1 MYKYHR
7 EKEKNLQWQRQQ
19 RHIKELRSEKN
30 MNLCLSTFIY
40 ESLNYIPIGQGFL
53 LNDKNLMR
61 LGFKILTESN

>member
-40 ESLNYIPIGQGFL
+40 ELVNNIPIGQVFL

-61 LGFKILTESN
+61 L

>member
-7 EKEKNLQWQRQQ
+7 EKETNLQWQRQQ
-19 RHIKELRSEKN
+19 RHSKELRSEKN

-40 ESLNYIPIGQGFL
+40 ESVNNIPIGQVFL

-61 LGFKILTESN
+61 L